1 MIPTAG
7 AITGLLF
14 LGLTV
19 TAFSTRKDFS
29 FLRGALTIG
38 SFVALGII
46 VCSIFIGFTLGLVFS
61 GAMVLLASG
70 SILYTTSNIIH
81 HYNEEQHVAASLALF
96 AGVALLFWY
105 VLRILMIL
113 RD

>member
-1 MIPTAG
+1 VIPTAG

-46 VCSIFIGFTLGLVFS
+46 VCSIFIGF
-61 GAMVLLASG
+61 
-70 SILYTTSNIIH
+70 IL
-81 HYNEEQHVAASLALF
+81 
-96 AGVALLFWY
+96 
-105 VLRILMIL
+105 
-113 RD
+113 